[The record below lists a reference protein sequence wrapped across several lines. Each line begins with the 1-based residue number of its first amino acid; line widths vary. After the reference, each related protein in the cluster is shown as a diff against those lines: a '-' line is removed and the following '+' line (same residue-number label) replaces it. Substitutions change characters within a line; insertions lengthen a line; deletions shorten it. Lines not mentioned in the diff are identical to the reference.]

1 MVQVRIQV
9 FWKGVVGFLWD
20 DHAYKRNHFSRTN
33 KQFFLINL
41 IDQGCHMQLSIVF
54 HINNI
59 DFPCPFSLRTL
70 LLLLVIVF
78 FISGEQRSIEKS
90 SRILLYKSSS
100 NVVNS
105 NSLAVIH
112 GNYSQVSSHIVDRA
126 KVFILLI
133 REKVLSASALVIGR
147 VQPIIS
153 RR

>member
-1 MVQVRIQV
+1 
-9 FWKGVVGFLWD
+9 
-20 DHAYKRNHFSRTN
+20 
-33 KQFFLINL
+33 
-41 IDQGCHMQLSIVF
+41 MQLSIVF

-112 GNYSQVSSHIVDRA
+112 GNYSQVPSHIVDRA